1 MGQMGL
7 RHKRKEAYK
16 NSRQAN
22 TALSKSGLHSSLL
35 AQMTM
40 QKGLLFFIHN
50 NLDGPDSFYE
60 KKTLYDKIFN
70 HFFGPAFASF

>member
-50 NLDGPDSFYE
+50 NLDGPDFSYE
-60 KKTLYDKIFN
+60 KIKMYDKISN
-70 HFFGPAFASF
+70 SSF